1 MEYKLTDAG
10 LFCRTDKKYQRI
22 GGSIRVKARTR
33 LPGLQRGHGALLE
46 WQNHDGEVLK
56 EIVYARDL
64 HGDRSRQIRDMLI
77 DTGYNLAP
85 GQSSWGLLQ
94 YYLLEE
100 MTTADPATVVNR
112 TGWHGRVF
120 ATDQWTAGEVDEPHY
135 YVGRLSGSSVLA
147 ESGSLAEWCEH
158 VGLFCQG
165 NPLAI
170 FAVGMALAAPLLEPA
185 GMENGAFHLVGASSS
200 GKTTLLQIAASVY
213 GDSRYLRSWIS
224 TTNGLA
230 AVATE
235 HHDMLLP
242 LDEIGMARPE
252 DIDAAIYQI
261 MNGAGKLRANIYG
274 DLAETTHWRTL
285 VLSSGEVWIG
295 EILQQIGKT
304 PRAGQQ
310 IRLVEIPV
318 FGCHGVF
325 DNLHGRDNAQ
335 QFVDELKASCQRYH
349 GSVIRPW
356 VEFLTQN
363 YDELPQYLTKEISR
377 LTAEWTSPQ
386 MASQVQ
392 RVGRRFAL
400 VAAALSLGCR
410 NFILPWPEKESQNAV
425 CRVFSAW
432 LANRG
437 HTRNSEEYRIL
448 KALERAMKI
457 WERGLVDEHSSD
469 YRHGKGYR
477 RMVGGYEF
485 WLIPKT
491 EFLQRLG
498 LPTHYMREVEV
509 LLQRECLASNER
521 VRGTYRARINGEF
534 RRFFAVR
541 PERIRTLLADLERV
555 EDDD

>member
-1 MEYKLTDAG
+1 MAYKLTEAG
-10 LFCRTDKKYQRI
+10 LFFLSDKKRQRI
-22 GGSIRVKARTR
+22 GGPIRVLARTR
-33 LPGLQRGHGALLE
+33 LPGLQRGHGALLD
-46 WQNHDGEVLK
+46 WKNRDGMVQQQV
-56 EIVYARDL
+56 VYARDL

-77 DTGYNLAP
+77 DSGYDLAP

-100 MTTADPATVVNR
+100 MGQADPATVVNR

-120 ATDQWTAGEVDEPHY
+120 ATDQWTIGEVGEPHY
-135 YVGRLSGSSVLA
+135 YVGQMSGPSVLA
-147 ESGSLAEWCEH
+147 ESGSMAEWGEH
-158 VGLFCQG
+158 VGSLCQG

-170 FAVGMALAAPLLEPA
+170 FAVGTALAAPLLEPA

-213 GDSRYLRSWIS
+213 GDFRYVRSWIS
-224 TTNGLA
+224 TANGLE
-230 AVATE
+230 AVAAE

-318 FGCHGVF
+318 FGTYGVF
-325 DNLHGRDNAQ
+325 DDLHGRDNAQ
-335 QFVDELKASCQRYH
+335 QFVDELKASCQRYY
-349 GSVIRPW
+349 GVVIRPW

-363 YDELPQYLTKEISR
+363 YDELPRYLNSEISR
-377 LTAEWTSPQ
+377 LTAEWTNPQ

-400 VAAALSLGCR
+400 VATALSLGSR
-410 NFILPWPEKESQNAV
+410 NFILPWTEDESKNAV
-425 CRVFSAW
+425 RRVFAAW

-448 KALERAMKI
+448 KALERALNI
-457 WERGLVDEHSSD
+457 WERGLVDEHGSD
-469 YRHGKGYR
+469 HSHGSGYR
-477 RMVGGYEF
+477 RMVDGHEL
-485 WLIPKT
+485 WLIPKA
-491 EFLQRLG
+491 EFLQRLK

-521 VRGTYRARINGEF
+521 ARGTYRARIAGEF

-541 PERIRTLLADLERV
+541 PVQIRNLLADLEGV